1 MLLKKHFFNLNW
13 PTDKKSAYKKKDK
26 TDKNNFS
33 TARMGGCIM
42 SDRCG
47 VQPCCQKIQKY
58 LLNLEN
64 INVF

>member
-1 MLLKKHFFNLNW
+1 
-13 PTDKKSAYKKKDK
+13 
-26 TDKNNFS
+26 
-33 TARMGGCIM
+33 M

-64 INVF
+64 ITVFKFTFRQEDRETHGCKPAVEG